1 MKWRIFFSVYLQGFR
16 ILGPAGRSRLKGNSV
31 VYKGTIGLGKKR
43 IYRAD
48 EVLMD
53 QKLRN
58 QLKDWEA
65 QGYGSL
71 PVCMAK
77 TPYSFST
84 DPGLLGAPT
93 NHRVKIRELSLSA
106 GAGFLVVICGDVM
119 RMPGLPR
126 EPAANRISVNAEGHI
141 EGLF

>member
-1 MKWRIFFSVYLQGFR
+1 MVARQVYG
-16 ILGPAGRSRLKGNSV
+16 
-31 VYKGTIGLGKKR
+31 
-43 IYRAD
+43 AD
-48 EVLMD
+48 DIDAD
-53 QKLRN
+53 QKVRD
-58 QLKDWEA
+58 QFEA
-65 QGYGSL
+65 FQQAGYGDL